1 MRMRKQTFFLK
12 NSGTCFCLNLTQ
24 KSNFSDK
31 KWRFST
37 QFLNRKQKFLLCP
50 PQKKLFSWSDTT
62 HDTGYIGL
70 DKDKKQVIFFRIL
83 PKLRFFRN
91 KFFWLKPVREFKTE
105 NIFVFKDGKVRKL
118 FVFFF
123 RYSAKFFQKVAN
135 FLKMFYVSF
144 LIFSCT
150 VVLGILCTSLV

>member
-1 MRMRKQTFFLK
+1 MVNEKTTTKYGFFFSIIFSK
-12 NSGTCFCLNLTQ
+12 MATQ
-24 KSNFSDK
+24 N
-31 KWRFST
+31 
-37 QFLNRKQKFLLCP
+37 
-50 PQKKLFSWSDTT
+50 
-62 HDTGYIGL
+62 
-70 DKDKKQVIFFRIL
+70 
-83 PKLRFFRN
+83 
-91 KFFWLKPVREFKTE
+91 FFWLKPVREFKTE